1 MNDATEHIPSI
12 HRPLRRTLQQCHRT
26 LLVESLMWSRVI
38 VLRHVL
44 GEDPVEMPLIQNK
57 ELI

>member
-12 HRPLRRTLQQCHRT
+12 HRPLRPTWHQCHRT
-26 LLVESLMWSRVI
+26 LLVESLMWPRVI
-38 VLRHVL
+38 VIRHL
-44 GEDPVEMPLIQNK
+44 LSDDPVEMPLIQNK

>member
-1 MNDATEHIPSI
+1 MYDATKHIPSI
-12 HRPLRRTLQQCHRT
+12 HMPLHRTSQQCHRT

-38 VLRHVL
+38 VIRHVL
-44 GEDPVEMPLIQNK
+44 GDDPVEMPLIQNK